1 MFRICCLTYV
11 ISSGYNSGRT
21 YYIGTHS
28 KELLDK
34 LFIKLKKYAKIERRK
49 AEASSIFRKWQLKV
63 RKRYESGIVQGSMAL
78 LIGAVSFVPHPTF
91 PPPTMHSVQEAIF
104 VIVHALY
111 FQNFGCTIT
120 EAQFIN
126 NLVNPDGSPTELS
139 VMLDKLNLFFT
150 LLFTVELAVNM
161 FSHWFQPFIQNAW
174 SLLDTFIV
182 AMSVMSLIVTN
193 QPTGIVRI
201 LRALRVIR
209 LFGRVKSLR
218 KIISALSLALA
229 PVLNV
234 FLILFLLMGIC
245 EFLLPKSHC
254 QDGSDA
260 AAASLQKSP
269 NHRRSSEAQMTHTL
283 RCAWSAPARVVRL
296 MAGQSGAFL
305 PCGHFDRSW
314 LQEAVG

>member
-1 MFRICCLTYV
+1 MMERFLLCELKMARQTARFFKFSRVNKEISAGYFLT
-11 ISSGYNSGRT
+11 
-21 YYIGTHS
+21 
-28 KELLDK
+28 
-34 LFIKLKKYAKIERRK
+34 
-49 AEASSIFRKWQLKV
+49 
-63 RKRYESGIVQGSMAL
+63 
-78 LIGAVSFVPHPTF
+78 AVNV
-91 PPPTMHSVQEAIF
+91 
-104 VIVHALY
+104 
-111 FQNFGCTIT
+111 QNFACTIT

-126 NLVNPDGSPTELS
+126 NLVNADGSPTALA
-139 VMLDKLNLFFT
+139 VILDNLNLFFT

-218 KIISALSLALA
+218 KIISALSLALM

-245 EFLLPKSHC
+245 E
-254 QDGSDA
+254 
-260 AAASLQKSP
+260 LQK
-269 NHRRSSEAQMTHTL
+269 
-283 RCAWSAPARVVRL
+283 
-296 MAGQSGAFL
+296 
-305 PCGHFDRSW
+305 
-314 LQEAVG
+314 VG